1 MTTEKA
7 FKKIAVI
14 AGAGPAGLT
23 AALELLRTT
32 DVKPVIFEA
41 EDVIGGISRTARYNG
56 NRMDI
61 GGHRFFSKSDTVM
74 DWWQGILP
82 LQGVASKD
90 DIAIGRSVPLTEGG
104 PDPEKTDYV
113 MLCRSRLSRI
123 LFLRKLFNYPI
134 SLNGDTIRN
143 LGLLRMMKIGL
154 SYIKVQLLPARKENS
169 LEDFMINRFGVELY
183 RTFFRDYTE
192 KVWGVPCSKISP
204 DWGGQRIK
212 GLSITKTVIHA
223 VKQIFAGKKKAEGS
237 ADGAEGSAA
246 KADIRQKD
254 TETSLIGQFLYP
266 KFGPGQ
272 LWETV
277 AEKVQEM
284 GGQIRMNARVVGVNR
299 DESGSRVLSVV
310 VEKRSA
316 EGVVVRETFPCDYFL
331 STMPVKELVC
341 AMDNERTPVP
351 AEVRRVSDGLVYRD
365 FITVGLLLDK
375 LEIKNPAKPGTPES
389 KLKFVAD
396 NWIYVQE
403 SDVKLGRIQIF
414 NNWSPYLVADPEKV
428 WIGLEYFATEGD
440 DMWSMP
446 DADFIKFAIE
456 ELDKID
462 VARPESVRDSVV
474 FHIKKAYPAYFGTYG
489 EFDKVRNYLDPIDN
503 LFLMGRNGMHKYN
516 NMDHSML
523 AAMEVVKCIR
533 DGSSDKTALWNVN
546 SEEEYHEGKK

>member
-1 MTTEKA
+1 MSEE
-7 FKKIAVI
+7 KKIAVI

-32 DVKPVIFEA
+32 GVKPVIFEA

-90 DIAIGRSVPLTEGG
+90 DIAIGRSVPLVQGG

-123 LFLRKLFNYPI
+123 LFLRKLFDYPV

-143 LGLLRMMKIGL
+143 LGLWRMFKIGM
-154 SYIKVQLLPARKENS
+154 SYLKVQLLPARKENS

-192 KVWGVPCSKISP
+192 KVWGVPCNKISP

-212 GLSITKTVIHA
+212 GLSITKTVVHA
-223 VKQIFAGKKKAEGS
+223 LKQIFAGKKKPDA
-237 ADGAEGSAA
+237 GAANG
-246 KADIRQKD
+246 ADIRQKD

-277 AEKVQEM
+277 AEKVLEK
-284 GGQIRMNARVVGVNR
+284 GGEIHMNSKVVGVNR
-299 DESGSRVLSVV
+299 SADGKRVESVV
-310 VEKRSA
+310 VDRGNST
-316 EGVVVRETFPCDYFL
+316 ETVSCDYFL
-331 STMPVKELVC
+331 STMPVKELV
-341 AMDNERTPVP
+341 ASMDNGETPVP
-351 AEVRRVSDGLVYRD
+351 AEVKRVAEGLVYRD

-375 LEIKNPAKPGTPES
+375 LLIKNPAKSGTPES

-440 DMWSMP
+440 EMWRMP
-446 DADFIKFAIE
+446 DADFIKFAIA

-462 VARPESVRDSVV
+462 VARPADVRDSVV

-489 EFDKVRNYLDPIDN
+489 EFNKIREYVDSIEN

-533 DGSSDKTALWNVN
+533 ENSTDKTALWNVN
-546 SEEEYHEGKK
+546 SEEDYHEGKKA

>member
-1 MTTEKA
+1 MTTEKD
-7 FKKIAVI
+7 FKKTAVI

-32 DVKPVIFEA
+32 NVKPVIFEA
-41 EDVIGGISRTARYNG
+41 ENVIGGISRTARYNG

-123 LFLRKLFNYPI
+123 LFLRKLFDYPVT
-134 SLNGDTIRN
+134 LNGDTIRN
-143 LGLLRMMKIGL
+143 LGLWRMFKIGM
-154 SYIKVQLLPARKENS
+154 SYLKVQLLPARKEKS

-212 GLSITKTVIHA
+212 GLSITQTVVHA
-223 VKQIFAGKKKAEGS
+223 LKQIFAGKKTEAGEGS
-237 ADGAEGSAA
+237 N
-246 KADIRQKD
+246 ADIRQKD

-277 AEKVQEM
+277 AEKVQEL
-284 GGQIRMNARVVGVNR
+284 GGEIHMNAKVIRVNR
-299 DESGSRVLSVV
+299 KEDSPNGRVESVV
-310 VEKRSA
+310 VETIA
-316 EGVVVRETFPCDYFL
+316 EDGAIAYETVPCDYFL
-331 STMPVKELVC
+331 STMPVKELVA
-341 AMDNERTPVP
+341 AMDSEKSPVP

-440 DMWSMP
+440 EMWCKP
-446 DADFIKFAIE
+446 DDEFIKFAIA

-462 VARPESVRDSVV
+462 VAKPESVRDSVV

-489 EFDKVRNYLDPIDN
+489 EFDKVRNYLDPIEN

-533 DGSSDKTALWNVN
+533 ENSTDKTALWSVN
-546 SEEEYHEGKK
+546 SEEDYHEGKK

>member
-1 MTTEKA
+1 MVAENTG
-7 FKKIAVI
+7 KKIAVI

-23 AALELLRTT
+23 CALELLRTT

-82 LQGVASKD
+82 LQGAASKD
-90 DIAIGRSVPLTEGG
+90 DIAIGRKVPLVEGG

-123 LFLRKLFNYPI
+123 LFLRKLFDYPV

-143 LGLLRMMKIGL
+143 LGLWRMFKIGM
-154 SYIKVQLLPARKENS
+154 SYLKVQLLPARKEKS

-212 GLSITKTVIHA
+212 GLSITKTVVHA
-223 VKQIFAGKKKAEGS
+223 LKQIFAGKKKAE
-237 ADGAEGSAA
+237 AGAANG
-246 KADIRQKD
+246 ADIRQKD

-284 GGQIRMNARVVGVNR
+284 GGEIRMKSKVVGVNR
-299 DESGSRVLSVV
+299 SADGKRVESVV
-310 VEKRSA
+310 VDH
-316 EGVVVRETFPCDYFL
+316 GQYTETVACDYFL
-331 STMPVKELVC
+331 STMPVKELVA
-341 AMDNERTPVP
+341 AMDNEKNPVP

-414 NNWSPYLVADPEKV
+414 NNWSPYLVADPSKV

-440 DMWSMP
+440 EMWRMP

-456 ELDKID
+456 ELDKIH
-462 VARPESVRDSVV
+462 VAKPESVRDSVV

-489 EFDKVRNYLDPIDN
+489 EFDKVRAYVDPIEN

-523 AAMEVVKCIR
+523 AAMEVAKCIR
-533 DGSSDKTALWNVN
+533 ENSTDKTALWSVN
-546 SEEEYHEGKK
+546 SEEDYHEGKKA

>member
-1 MTTEKA
+1 MTTEKE
-7 FKKIAVI
+7 FKKAAVI

-90 DIAIGRSVPLTEGG
+90 DIAIGRKVPLTEGG

-143 LGLLRMMKIGL
+143 LGLWRMMRIGL

-212 GLSITKTVIHA
+212 GLSITKTVVHA
-223 VKQIFAGKKKAEGS
+223 LKQIFAGKKKAEGA
-237 ADGAEGSAA
+237 ADGASE
-246 KADIRQKD
+246 ADIRQKD

-284 GGQIRMNARVVGVNR
+284 GGEIHMNAKVVGVNR
-299 DESGSRVLSVV
+299 DDTGKRVLSVV
-310 VEKRSA
+310 VENLA
-316 EGVVVRETFPCDYFL
+316 EDGAVTYETVPCDYFL
-331 STMPVKELVC
+331 STMPVKELVA
-341 AMDNERTPVP
+341 AMDSEKMPVP

-440 DMWSMP
+440 DMWRMP
-446 DADFIKFAIE
+446 DEDFIKFAIA

-489 EFDKVRNYLDPIDN
+489 EFDKVRSYLDPVDN

-533 DGSSDKTALWNVN
+533 ENSTDKTALWSVN

>member
-1 MTTEKA
+1 MTTEKE
-7 FKKIAVI
+7 FKKVAVI

-41 EDVIGGISRTARYNG
+41 EDVIGGISRTARYKG

-90 DIAIGRSVPLTEGG
+90 DIAIGRKVPLTEGG

-143 LGLLRMMKIGL
+143 LGLWRMMKIGL
-154 SYIKVQLLPARKENS
+154 SYIKVQLMPARKENS

-212 GLSITKTVIHA
+212 GLSITKTVVHA
-223 VKQIFAGKKKAEGS
+223 VKQIFAGKKNASSANAGGGS
-237 ADGAEGSAA
+237 G
-246 KADIRQKD
+246 ADIRQKD

-284 GGQIRMNARVVGVNR
+284 GGKIVMNARVVGVNR
-299 DESGSRVLSVV
+299 DETGKCVESVV
-310 VEKRSA
+310 VDYGRYT
-316 EGVVVRETFPCDYFL
+316 ETVPCDYFL
-331 STMPVKELVC
+331 STMPVKELVA
-341 AMDNERTPVP
+341 AMDNEKNPVP
-351 AEVRRVSDGLVYRD
+351 SEVRRVSDGLVYRD

-428 WIGLEYFATEGD
+428 WIGLEYFATEDD
-440 DMWSMP
+440 DMWNMLN
-446 DADFIKFAIE
+446 ADFIKFAIA

-489 EFDKVRNYLDPIDN
+489 EFDKVREYVDPIDN

-533 DGSSDKTALWNVN
+533 EGCSDKTALWSVN
-546 SEEEYHEGKK
+546 SEEEYHEGKKL

>member
-1 MTTEKA
+1 MDEN
-7 FKKIAVI
+7 KKIAVI

-32 DVKPVIFEA
+32 DVKPVVFEA

-82 LQGVASKD
+82 LQGSASKD
-90 DIAIGRSVPLTEGG
+90 DIAIGRSVPLVAGG

-123 LFLRKLFNYPI
+123 LFLRKLFDYPV

-143 LGLLRMMKIGL
+143 LGLWRMFKIGM
-154 SYIKVQLLPARKENS
+154 SYLKVQLLPARKEKS

-223 VKQIFAGKKKAEGS
+223 VKQIFAGKKKVGTEG
-237 ADGAEGSAA
+237 
-246 KADIRQKD
+246 ADIRQKD

-284 GGQIRMNARVVGVNR
+284 GGEIHMNAKVVGVNR
-299 DESGSRVLSVV
+299 DESGKRVTSVV
-310 VEKRSA
+310 VDHGNFTES
-316 EGVVVRETFPCDYFL
+316 VHCDYLL
-331 STMPVKELVC
+331 STMPVKELVA
-341 AMDNERTPVP
+341 AMDGGINPVP
-351 AEVRRVSDGLVYRD
+351 ADVKRVAEGLVYRD

-375 LEIKNPAKPGTPES
+375 LLIKNPAKKGTPES

-440 DMWSMP
+440 EMWRMP
-446 DADFIKFAIE
+446 DKDFIKFAIA

-462 VARPESVRDSVV
+462 VARPDAVRDSVV

-489 EFDKVRNYLDPIDN
+489 EFNKIRAFVDPVEN
-503 LFLMGRNGMHKYN
+503 MFLMGRNGMHKYN

-533 DGSSDKTALWNVN
+533 ENSTDKTALWNVN

>member
-1 MTTEKA
+1 MTTEKD
-7 FKKIAVI
+7 FKKTAVI

-32 DVKPVIFEA
+32 NVKPVIFEA
-41 EDVIGGISRTARYNG
+41 ENVIGGISRTARYNG

-82 LQGVASKD
+82 LQGSASKD
-90 DIAIGRSVPLTEGG
+90 DIAIGRTVPLTEGG

-123 LFLRKLFNYPI
+123 LFLRKLFDYPVT
-134 SLNGDTIRN
+134 LNGDTIRN
-143 LGLLRMMKIGL
+143 LGLWRMFKIGM
-154 SYIKVQLLPARKENS
+154 SYLKVQLLPARKEKS

-212 GLSITKTVIHA
+212 GLSITKTVVHA
-223 VKQIFAGKKKAEGS
+223 LKQIFAGKKTEAGEGS
-237 ADGAEGSAA
+237 N
-246 KADIRQKD
+246 ADIRQKD

-277 AEKVQEM
+277 AEKVQEL
-284 GGQIRMNARVVGVNR
+284 GGEIHMNAKVIRVNR
-299 DESGSRVLSVV
+299 KEDSPNGRVESVV
-310 VEKRSA
+310 VETIA
-316 EGVVVRETFPCDYFL
+316 EDGAIAYETVPCDYFL
-331 STMPVKELVC
+331 STMPVKELVA
-341 AMDNERTPVP
+341 AMDSEKSPVP

-440 DMWSMP
+440 DMWRMP
-446 DADFIKFAIE
+446 DADFIKFAIA

-489 EFDKVRNYLDPIDN
+489 EFDKVRNYVDPIDN

-533 DGSSDKTALWNVN
+533 ENSTDKTALWSVN
-546 SEEEYHEGKK
+546 SEEDYHEGKK

>member
-1 MTTEKA
+1 MDEN
-7 FKKIAVI
+7 KKIAVI

-82 LQGVASKD
+82 LQGSASKD
-90 DIAIGRSVPLTEGG
+90 DIAIGRSVPLVVGG

-123 LFLRKLFNYPI
+123 LFLRKLFDYPV

-143 LGLLRMMKIGL
+143 LGLWRMFKIGM
-154 SYIKVQLLPARKENS
+154 SYLKVQLLPARKEKS

-192 KVWGVPCSKISP
+192 KVWGVPCSRISP

-223 VKQIFAGKKKAEGS
+223 VKQIFAGKKKVGTEG
-237 ADGAEGSAA
+237 
-246 KADIRQKD
+246 ADIRQKD

-284 GGQIRMNARVVGVNR
+284 GGEIHMNAKVVGVNR
-299 DESGSRVLSVV
+299 DESGKRVTSVV
-310 VEKRSA
+310 VDHGNFTES
-316 EGVVVRETFPCDYFL
+316 VHCDYLL
-331 STMPVKELVC
+331 STMPVKELVA
-341 AMDNERTPVP
+341 AMDGGINPVP
-351 AEVRRVSDGLVYRD
+351 ADVKRVAEGLVYRD

-375 LEIKNPAKPGTPES
+375 LLIKNPAKKGTPES

-440 DMWSMP
+440 EMWRMP
-446 DADFIKFAIE
+446 DKDFIKFAIA

-462 VARPESVRDSVV
+462 VARPDAVRDSVV

-489 EFDKVRNYLDPIDN
+489 EFNKIRAFVDPVEN
-503 LFLMGRNGMHKYN
+503 MFLMGRNGMHKYN

-533 DGSSDKTALWNVN
+533 ENSTDKTALWNVN

>member
-1 MTTEKA
+1 MSEEK
-7 FKKIAVI
+7 KVAVI

-32 DVKPVIFEA
+32 NVKPVIFEA

-82 LQGVASKD
+82 LQGAASKD
-90 DIAIGRSVPLTEGG
+90 DIAIGRSVPLAQGG
-104 PDPEKTDYV
+104 PDPEATDYV

-123 LFLRKLFNYPI
+123 LFLRKLFDYPV

-143 LGLLRMMKIGL
+143 LGLWRMFKIGM
-154 SYIKVQLLPARKENS
+154 SYLKVQLLPARKEKS

-223 VKQIFAGKKKAEGS
+223 VKQIFAGKKKS
-237 ADGAEGSAA
+237 GAEGT
-246 KADIRQKD
+246 DIRQKD

-277 AEKVQEM
+277 AEKVMQQ
-284 GGQIRMNARVVGVNR
+284 GGEIHMKSKVVGVNR
-299 DESGSRVLSVV
+299 SADGKRVESVV
-310 VEKRSA
+310 VDRGNST
-316 EGVVVRETFPCDYFL
+316 ETIPCDYFL
-331 STMPVKELVC
+331 STMPVKELIV
-341 AMDNERTPVP
+341 AMDNGKNPVP
-351 AEVRRVSDGLVYRD
+351 AEVKRVADGLVYRD

-375 LEIKNPAKPGTPES
+375 LLIKNPAKPGTPES

-440 DMWSMP
+440 EMWRMP
-446 DADFIKFAIE
+446 DADFIKFAIA

-462 VARPESVRDSVV
+462 VARPDAVRDSVV

-489 EFDKVRNYLDPIDN
+489 EFNKIREFVDPVEN

-533 DGSSDKTALWNVN
+533 ENSTDKTALWNVN
-546 SEEEYHEGKK
+546 SEEDYHEGKK

>member
-1 MTTEKA
+1 MSEEK
-7 FKKIAVI
+7 KVAVI

-32 DVKPVIFEA
+32 GVKPVIFEA

-82 LQGVASKD
+82 LQGSASKD
-90 DIAIGRSVPLTEGG
+90 DIAIGRSVPLVQGG

-123 LFLRKLFNYPI
+123 LFLRKLFDYPV

-143 LGLLRMMKIGL
+143 LGLWRMFKIGM
-154 SYIKVQLLPARKENS
+154 SYLKVQLLPARKENS

-192 KVWGVPCSKISP
+192 KVWGVPCNKISP

-212 GLSITKTVIHA
+212 GLSITKTVVHA
-223 VKQIFAGKKKAEGS
+223 FKQIFAGKKKPEA
-237 ADGAEGSAA
+237 GAANG
-246 KADIRQKD
+246 ADIRQKD

-277 AEKVQEM
+277 AEKVLEK
-284 GGQIRMNARVVGVNR
+284 GGEIHMNSKVVGVNR
-299 DESGSRVLSVV
+299 STDGKRVESVV
-310 VEKRSA
+310 VDRGNST
-316 EGVVVRETFPCDYFL
+316 ETVSCDYFL
-331 STMPVKELVC
+331 STMPVKELVA
-341 AMDNERTPVP
+341 AMDNGKTLVP
-351 AEVRRVSDGLVYRD
+351 AEVKRVAEGLVYRD

-375 LEIKNPAKPGTPES
+375 LLIKNPAKSGTPES

-440 DMWSMP
+440 EMWRMP
-446 DADFIKFAIE
+446 DKDFIKFAIA

-462 VARPESVRDSVV
+462 VARPEDVRDSVV

-489 EFDKVRNYLDPIDN
+489 EFDKIREYVDPIEN

-533 DGSSDKTALWNVN
+533 ENSTDKTALWSVN
-546 SEEEYHEGKK
+546 SEEDYHEGKKA

>member
-1 MTTEKA
+1 MS
-7 FKKIAVI
+7 KIAVI

-32 DVKPVIFEA
+32 DVMPIIFEA
-41 EDVIGGISRTARYNG
+41 ENVIGGISRTACYNG

-61 GGHRFFSKSDTVM
+61 GGHRFFSKSDVVM

-82 LQGVASKD
+82 LQGAASKD
-90 DIAIGRSVPLTEGG
+90 DIAIGRTVPLTEGG

-123 LFLRKLFNYPI
+123 LFLRKLFDYPV

-143 LGLLRMMKIGL
+143 LGLWRMMKIGF
-154 SYIKVQLLPARKENS
+154 SYLKVQLLPARKEKS

-223 VKQIFAGKKKAEGS
+223 LKQVFAGKKKTETGEANG
-237 ADGAEGSAA
+237 
-246 KADIRQKD
+246 ADIRQKD

-277 AEKVQEM
+277 AEKVQEQ
-284 GGQIRMNARVVGVNR
+284 GGKIVMNARVVGVNR
-299 DESGSRVLSVV
+299 DAEGKTVESVV
-310 VEKRSA
+310 VEKCGA
-316 EGVVVRETFPCDYFL
+316 NGEIVTETVPCDYFL
-331 STMPVKELVC
+331 STMPVKELIA
-341 AMDNERTPVP
+341 AMDNEKNPVS

-440 DMWSMP
+440 EMWRMP
-446 DADFIKFAIE
+446 DADFIKFAIA

-462 VARPESVRDSVV
+462 VAKPESVRDSVV

-489 EFDKVRNYLDPIDN
+489 EFDKIRRYVDPIEN

-533 DGSSDKTALWNVN
+533 ENSTDKTALWNVN
-546 SEEEYHEGKK
+546 SEEDYHEGKSKH

>member
-1 MTTEKA
+1 MIMVESMSV
-7 FKKIAVI
+7 KKVAVI

-32 DVKPVIFEA
+32 NVKPVIFEA

-74 DWWQGILP
+74 DWWQEILP
-82 LQGVASKD
+82 LQGAASKD
-90 DIAIGRSVPLTEGG
+90 DIAIGRNVPLVDGG

-123 LFLRKLFNYPI
+123 LFLRKLFDYPV

-143 LGLLRMMKIGL
+143 LGLWRMFKIGM
-154 SYIKVQLLPARKENS
+154 SYIKVQLLPARKEKS

-223 VKQIFAGKKKAEGS
+223 VKQTFAGKKKS
-237 ADGAEGSAA
+237 GAEG
-246 KADIRQKD
+246 ADIRQKN

-277 AEKVQEM
+277 AEKVQQQ
-284 GGQIRMNARVVGVNR
+284 GGEIHMKAKVIGVNR
-299 DESGSRVLSVV
+299 SADGKHVESVV
-310 VEKRSA
+310 VDS
-316 EGVVVRETFPCDYFL
+316 GNSMETIPCDYFL
-331 STMPVKELVC
+331 STMPVKELVA
-341 AMDNERTPVP
+341 AMDNERTCVP
-351 AEVRRVSDGLVYRD
+351 AGVKRVADGLVYRD

-375 LEIKNPAKPGTPES
+375 LLIKNPAKPGTPES

-428 WIGLEYFATEGD
+428 WIGLEYFATDGD
-440 DMWSMP
+440 EMWCMP
-446 DADFIKFAIE
+446 DKDFIKFAIA

-462 VARPESVRDSVV
+462 VARPEDVRDSVV

-489 EFDKVRNYLDPIDN
+489 EFDKIREYVDPIEN

-533 DGSSDKTALWNVN
+533 ENSTDKTALWNVN
-546 SEEEYHEGKK
+546 SEEDYHEGRK

>member
-1 MTTEKA
+1 MSEK
-7 FKKIAVI
+7 KVAVI

-82 LQGVASKD
+82 LQGSASKD

-123 LFLRKLFNYPI
+123 LFLRKLFNYPV

-143 LGLLRMMKIGL
+143 LGLWRMFKIGM
-154 SYIKVQLLPARKENS
+154 SYLKVQLLPARKEKS

-212 GLSITKTVIHA
+212 GLSITKTVVHA
-223 VKQIFAGKKKAEGS
+223 LKQIFASKKKS
-237 ADGAEGSAA
+237 ANGAEG
-246 KADIRQKD
+246 ADIRQKD

-277 AEKVQEM
+277 AEKVQQQ
-284 GGQIRMNARVVGVNR
+284 GGEIHMKSKVIGVERSADGKRV
-299 DESGSRVLSVV
+299 ESVV
-310 VEKRSA
+310 VDFGNST
-316 EGVVVRETFPCDYFL
+316 ETIPCDYFL
-331 STMPVKELVC
+331 STMPVKELVA
-341 AMDNERTPVP
+341 AMDNGKNPVP
-351 AEVRRVSDGLVYRD
+351 AEVKRVADGLVYRD

-375 LEIKNPAKPGTPES
+375 LLIKNPAKPGTPES

-440 DMWSMP
+440 EMWRMP
-446 DADFIKFAIE
+446 DADFIKFAIA

-462 VARPESVRDSVV
+462 VARPDAVRDSVV

-489 EFDKVRNYLDPIDN
+489 EFNKIREYVDPVEN

-533 DGSSDKTALWNVN
+533 ENSTDKTALWNVN
-546 SEEEYHEGKK
+546 SEEDYHEGKG

>member
-1 MTTEKA
+1 MSEE
-7 FKKIAVI
+7 KKIAVI

-32 DVKPVIFEA
+32 GVKPVIFEA

-82 LQGVASKD
+82 LQGTASKD
-90 DIAIGRSVPLTEGG
+90 DIAIGRSVPLMQGG
-104 PDPEKTDYV
+104 PNPEKTDYV

-123 LFLRKLFNYPI
+123 LFLRKLFDYPV

-143 LGLLRMMKIGL
+143 LGLWRMFKIGM
-154 SYIKVQLLPARKENS
+154 SYLKVQLLPARKENS

-192 KVWGVPCSKISP
+192 KVWGVPCNKISP

-212 GLSITKTVIHA
+212 GLSITKTVVHA
-223 VKQIFAGKKKAEGS
+223 LKQIFAGKKKPNA
-237 ADGAEGSAA
+237 GAANG
-246 KADIRQKD
+246 ADIRQKD

-277 AEKVQEM
+277 AEKVLEK
-284 GGQIRMNARVVGVNR
+284 GGEIHMNSKVVGVNR
-299 DESGSRVLSVV
+299 STDGKRVESVV
-310 VEKRSA
+310 VDRGNST
-316 EGVVVRETFPCDYFL
+316 ETVSCDYFL
-331 STMPVKELVC
+331 STMPVKELVA
-341 AMDNERTPVP
+341 AMDNGKTPVP
-351 AEVRRVSDGLVYRD
+351 AEVKRVADGLVYRD

-375 LEIKNPAKPGTPES
+375 LLIKNPAKPGTPES

-440 DMWSMP
+440 EMWRMP
-446 DADFIKFAIE
+446 DADFIKFAIA

-462 VARPESVRDSVV
+462 VARLADVRDSVV

-489 EFDKVRNYLDPIDN
+489 EFSKIREYVDPIEN

-533 DGSSDKTALWNVN
+533 ENSTDKTALWSVN
-546 SEEEYHEGKK
+546 SEEDYHEGKKA

>member
-1 MTTEKA
+1 MPDR
-7 FKKIAVI
+7 KIAVI

-23 AALELLRTT
+23 CALELLRTT
-32 DVKPVIFEA
+32 DVKPLVFEA
-41 EDVIGGISRTARYNG
+41 ENVIGGISRTARYNG

-61 GGHRFFSKSDTVM
+61 GGHRFFSKSDAVM
-74 DWWQGILP
+74 NWWQDILP
-82 LQGVASKD
+82 LQGSESKD
-90 DIAIGRSVPLTEGG
+90 DIAIGRNVPLTEGG
-104 PDPEKTDYV
+104 PDPEKSDLV

-123 LFLRKLFNYPI
+123 LFLRKLFDYPV
-134 SLNGDTIRN
+134 SLNGATIRN
-143 LGLLRMMKIGL
+143 LGLWRMAKIGL
-154 SYIKVQLLPARKENS
+154 SYIKVQLMPARKENS

-192 KVWGVPCSKISP
+192 KVWGVPCKEISP

-212 GLSITKTVIHA
+212 GLSITKTVVHA
-223 VKQIFAGKKKAEGS
+223 VKQIFSRKNPQTSG
-237 ADGAEGSAA
+237 
-246 KADIRQKD
+246 DIRQKD

-277 AEKVQEM
+277 ADKVREL
-284 GGQIRMNARVVGVNR
+284 GGVITMNAKVVAVNR
-299 DESGSRVLSVV
+299 DDSGKRVESVV
-310 VEKRSA
+310 VERMS
-316 EGVVVRETFPCDYFL
+316 ENGCVETETIPCDYFM
-331 STMPVKELVC
+331 STMPVKELV
-341 AMDNERTPVP
+341 ASMDNERTPVP
-351 AEVRRVSDGLVYRD
+351 SEVRRVADGLVYRD

-375 LEIKNPAKPGTPES
+375 LLIRNPAKQGTPES

-414 NNWSPYLVADPEKV
+414 NNWSPYLVSDPEKV

-440 DMWSMP
+440 EMWCMK
-446 DADFIKFAIE
+446 DEEFIKFAIA

-462 VARPESVRDSVV
+462 VARPDAVRDSVV
-474 FHIKKAYPAYFGTYG
+474 FHIRKAYPAYFGTYG
-489 EFDKVRNYLDPIDN
+489 EFDKVRTYVDQVENM
-503 LFLMGRNGMHKYN
+503 FLMGRNGMHKYN

-523 AAMEVVKCIR
+523 SAMEVVKCVR
-533 DGSSDKTALWNVN
+533 ENSLDKTSLWNVN

>member
-1 MTTEKA
+1 MAEETSA
-7 FKKIAVI
+7 KKVAVI

-32 DVKPVIFEA
+32 DVKPVIFES

-82 LQGVASKD
+82 LQGAASKD
-90 DIAIGRSVPLTEGG
+90 DIAIGRNVPLVQGG

-123 LFLRKLFNYPI
+123 LFLRKLFDYPV

-143 LGLLRMMKIGL
+143 LGLWRMFKIGM
-154 SYIKVQLLPARKENS
+154 SYIKVQLLPARKEKS

-192 KVWGVPCSKISP
+192 KVWGVPCSRISP

-212 GLSITKTVIHA
+212 GLSITKTVTHA
-223 VKQIFAGKKKAEGS
+223 LKQIFAGKKKASAGAGEYSGS
-237 ADGAEGSAA
+237 NR
-246 KADIRQKD
+246 ADIRQKN

-277 AEKVQEM
+277 AEKVRKM
-284 GGQIRMNARVVGVNR
+284 GGEINMNMKVVGVNR
-299 DESGSRVLSVV
+299 TADGLRVESVAV
-310 VEKRSA
+310 
-316 EGVVVRETFPCDYFL
+316 EGVSADGVAARRTVPCDYFL
-331 STMPVKELVC
+331 STMPVKELVA

-351 AEVRRVSDGLVYRD
+351 ADVRRVADGLVYRD

-375 LEIKNPAKPGTPES
+375 LLIKNPAKPGTPES

-440 DMWSMP
+440 EMWRMP
-446 DADFIKFAIE
+446 DGEFIKFAIA

-462 VARPESVRDSVV
+462 VARPEDVRDSVV

-489 EFDKVRNYLDPIDN
+489 EFDKIREYVDPIDN

-533 DGSSDKTALWNVN
+533 ENSADKTALWNVN
-546 SEEEYHEGKK
+546 SEEEYHEGKKG

>member
-1 MTTEKA
+1 MSGDC
-7 FKKIAVI
+7 KKVAVI

-32 DVKPVIFEA
+32 DVKPIIFEA

-56 NRMDI
+56 NHMDI

-82 LQGVASKD
+82 LQGAASKD
-90 DIAIGRSVPLTEGG
+90 DIAIGRKVPLVEGG

-123 LFLRKLFNYPI
+123 LFLRKLFDYPI
-134 SLNGDTIRN
+134 SLNVDTIRN
-143 LGLLRMMKIGL
+143 LGLWCMFKIGI
-154 SYIKVQLLPARKENS
+154 SYLKVLLLPARKENS

-192 KVWGVPCSKISP
+192 KVWGVSCSKISP

-212 GLSITKTVIHA
+212 GLSITKTVVHA
-223 VKQIFAGKKKAEGS
+223 LKQIFAKTT
-237 ADGAEGSAA
+237 
-246 KADIRQKD
+246 DIRQKD

-277 AEKVQEM
+277 AEKVQEL
-284 GGQIRMNARVVGVNR
+284 GGEIHMKSKVVGVNR
-299 DESGSRVLSVV
+299 SADGARVESVFVESMGNDGSVLRKTIPS
-310 VEKRSA
+310 
-316 EGVVVRETFPCDYFL
+316 DYFL
-331 STMPVKELVC
+331 STMPVKELIS
-341 AMDNERTPVP
+341 ALDSEKTPVP
-351 AEVRRVSDGLVYRD
+351 AEVKRVADGLVYRD

-375 LEIKNPAKPGTPES
+375 LLIKNPAKPGTPES

-414 NNWSPYLVADPEKV
+414 NNWSPYLVSDPSKV

-440 DMWSMP
+440 EMWCTP
-446 DADFIKFAIE
+446 DNDFIKFAIA

-462 VARPESVRDSVV
+462 VARPEDVRDSVV
-474 FHIKKAYPAYFGTYG
+474 FHIKKAYPAYFGTYV
-489 EFDKVRNYLDPIDN
+489 EFNKIREYVDPVEN

-533 DGSSDKTALWNVN
+533 EKSTDKSALWSVN
-546 SEEEYHEGKK
+546 SEEEYHEGKKR

>member
-1 MTTEKA
+1 MSEE
-7 FKKIAVI
+7 KKIAVI

-32 DVKPVIFEA
+32 GVKPVIFEA

-90 DIAIGRSVPLTEGG
+90 DIAIGRSVPLVQGG

-123 LFLRKLFNYPI
+123 LFLRKLFDYPV

-143 LGLLRMMKIGL
+143 LGLWRMFKIGM
-154 SYIKVQLLPARKENS
+154 SYLKVQLLPARKENS

-192 KVWGVPCSKISP
+192 KVWGVPCNKISP

-212 GLSITKTVIHA
+212 GLSITKTVVHA
-223 VKQIFAGKKKAEGS
+223 LKQIFAGKKKP
-237 ADGAEGSAA
+237 DVGAANG
-246 KADIRQKD
+246 ADIRQKD

-277 AEKVQEM
+277 AEKVLKK
-284 GGQIRMNARVVGVNR
+284 GGEIHMNSKVVGVNR
-299 DESGSRVLSVV
+299 SADGKRVVSVV
-310 VEKRSA
+310 VDRGNST
-316 EGVVVRETFPCDYFL
+316 ETVSCDYFL
-331 STMPVKELVC
+331 STMPVKELV
-341 AMDNERTPVP
+341 ASMDNGETPVP
-351 AEVRRVSDGLVYRD
+351 AEVKRVADGLVYRD

-375 LEIKNPAKPGTPES
+375 LLIKNPAKPGTPES

-440 DMWSMP
+440 EMWCMP
-446 DADFIKFAIE
+446 DADFIKFAIA

-462 VARPESVRDSVV
+462 VARPADVRDSVV

-489 EFDKVRNYLDPIDN
+489 EFNKIREYVDSIEN

-533 DGSSDKTALWNVN
+533 ENSTDKTALWNVN
-546 SEEEYHEGKK
+546 SEEDYHEGKKA

>member
-1 MTTEKA
+1 MAEKKGLN
-7 FKKIAVI
+7 KKIAVI

-41 EDVIGGISRTARYNG
+41 ENVIGGISRTARYNG

-61 GGHRFFSKSDTVM
+61 GGHRFFSKSDAVM
-74 DWWQGILP
+74 DWWLGILP
-82 LQGVASKD
+82 LQGGASKD
-90 DIAIGRSVPLTEGG
+90 DLAIGRTVPLVEGG

-123 LFLRKLFNYPI
+123 LFLRKLFNYPV
-134 SLNGDTIRN
+134 SLNGDTVRN
-143 LGLLRMMKIGL
+143 LGLWRMFKIGM
-154 SYIKVQLLPARKENS
+154 SYLKVQLLPARKEKS

-212 GLSITKTVIHA
+212 GLSITKTVVHA
-223 VKQIFAGKKKAEGS
+223 FKQFFAGKKNVSGAANGS
-237 ADGAEGSAA
+237 
-246 KADIRQKD
+246 DIRQKD

-277 AEKVQEM
+277 AEKILEK
-284 GGQIRMNARVVGVNR
+284 GGEIHMNAKVVGVNR
-299 DESGSRVLSVV
+299 DANGKCVECVV
-310 VEKRSA
+310 VDR
-316 EGVVVRETFPCDYFL
+316 GQYTETIPCDYFL
-331 STMPVKELVC
+331 STMPVKELVA
-341 AMDNERTPVP
+341 AMDGVKVPVP
-351 AEVRRVSDGLVYRD
+351 AEVKRVAEGLVYRD

-375 LEIKNPAKPGTPES
+375 LLIKNPAKPGTPES

-440 DMWSMP
+440 DMWRMP
-446 DADFIKFAIE
+446 DADFIKFAIA

-462 VARPESVRDSVV
+462 VARPEAVRDSVV

-489 EFDKVRNYLDPIDN
+489 EFDKIRKFVDPVEN
-503 LFLMGRNGMHKYN
+503 MFLMGRNGMHKYN

-533 DGSSDKTALWNVN
+533 ENSTDKTALWNVN
-546 SEEEYHEGKK
+546 SEEEYHEGKKN

>member
-1 MTTEKA
+1 MVAEKE

-23 AALELLRTT
+23 AAFELLRTT

-41 EDVIGGISRTARYNG
+41 EDVVGGISRTARYKG

-61 GGHRFFSKSDTVM
+61 GGHRFFSKSDIVM

-90 DIAIGRSVPLTEGG
+90 DLAIGRKVPLVKGG

-123 LFLRKLFNYPI
+123 LFLRKLFNYPV

-143 LGLLRMMKIGL
+143 LGLWRMFKIGM
-154 SYIKVQLLPARKENS
+154 SYLKVQLLPARKEKS

-212 GLSITKTVIHA
+212 GLSISKTVVHA
-223 VKQIFAGKKKAEGS
+223 VKQLFAGKKKAEAGS
-237 ADGAEGSAA
+237 ANGV
-246 KADIRQKD
+246 DIRQKD

-277 AEKVQEM
+277 AEKIQKM
-284 GGQIRMNARVVGVNR
+284 GGEIRMDTKVVGVNR
-299 DESGSRVLSVV
+299 SVDGKRIESVV
-310 VEKRSA
+310 VDH
-316 EGVVVRETFPCDYFL
+316 GQYTETVPCDYFL
-331 STMPVKELVC
+331 STMPVKELIS
-341 AMDNERTPVP
+341 AMDNEKTPVP
-351 AEVRRVSDGLVYRD
+351 AEVKRVSEGLVYRD

-375 LEIKNPAKPGTPES
+375 LLIKNPAKFGTPES

-440 DMWSMP
+440 EMWCMP
-446 DADFIKFAIE
+446 DKDFIKFAID

-462 VARPESVRDSVV
+462 VARSDDVRDSVV

-489 EFDKVRNYLDPIDN
+489 EFGKIREYVDPIDN

-533 DGSSDKTALWNVN
+533 EGSTDKTALWNVN

>member
-1 MTTEKA
+1 MTTENDL
-7 FKKIAVI
+7 KKIAVI

-41 EDVIGGISRTARYNG
+41 ENVIGGISRTARYNG

-82 LQGVASKD
+82 LQGAASKD
-90 DIAIGRSVPLTEGG
+90 DIAIGRTVPLTEGG

-123 LFLRKLFNYPI
+123 LFLRKLFDYPVT
-134 SLNGDTIRN
+134 LNGDTIRN
-143 LGLLRMMKIGL
+143 LGLWRMFKIGM
-154 SYIKVQLLPARKENS
+154 SYLKVQILPARKEKS

-223 VKQIFAGKKKAEGS
+223 VKQIFAGKKNAAHAEGS
-237 ADGAEGSAA
+237 
-246 KADIRQKD
+246 DIRQKD

-277 AEKVQEM
+277 AEKVKEL
-284 GGQIRMNARVVGVNR
+284 GGEIHMNTKVVGINR
-299 DESGSRVLSVV
+299 ETETPNSRVASVV
-310 VEKRSA
+310 VERLATDGSA
-316 EGVVVRETFPCDYFL
+316 TTETVPCDYFL
-331 STMPVKELVC
+331 STMPVKELVA
-341 AMDNERTPVP
+341 AMDSEKNPVP
-351 AEVRRVSDGLVYRD
+351 AEVRRISDGLVYRD

-414 NNWSPYLVADPEKV
+414 NNWSPYLVSDPEKV

-440 DMWSMP
+440 EMWRKP
-446 DADFIKFAIE
+446 DDEFIQFAIA

-462 VARPESVRDSVV
+462 VAKPESVRDSVV

-489 EFDKVRNYLDPIDN
+489 EFNKVRNYLDPIEN

-533 DGSSDKTALWNVN
+533 ENSTDKTALWNVN

>member
-1 MTTEKA
+1 MAEETSA
-7 FKKIAVI
+7 KKVAVI

-82 LQGVASKD
+82 LQGSASKD

-104 PDPEKTDYV
+104 PDPEQTDYV

-123 LFLRKLFNYPI
+123 LFLRKLFDYPV

-143 LGLLRMMKIGL
+143 LGLWRMFKIGM
-154 SYIKVQLLPARKENS
+154 SYIKVQLLPARKEKS

-212 GLSITKTVIHA
+212 GLSITKTVVHA
-223 VKQIFAGKKKAEGS
+223 VKQFFAKPT
-237 ADGAEGSAA
+237 
-246 KADIRQKD
+246 DIRQKN

-277 AEKVQEM
+277 AEKVREM
-284 GGQIRMNARVVGVNR
+284 GGEINMNMKVVGVNR
-299 DESGSRVLSVV
+299 TADGKRIESVV
-310 VEKRSA
+310 VEA
-316 EGVVVRETFPCDYFL
+316 VCADGVAARRTVPSDYFL
-331 STMPVKELVC
+331 STMPVKELVS
-341 AMDNERTPVP
+341 AMDDERTPVP
-351 AEVRRVSDGLVYRD
+351 ADVKRVADGLVYRD

-375 LEIKNPAKPGTPES
+375 LLIKNPAKPGTPES

-440 DMWSMP
+440 EMWRMP
-446 DADFIKFAIE
+446 DKDFINFAIA

-462 VARPESVRDSVV
+462 VARPEDVRDSVV

-489 EFDKVRNYLDPIDN
+489 EFNKIREYVDPIDN

-523 AAMEVVKCIR
+523 SAMEVVKCIR
-533 DGSSDKTALWNVN
+533 ENSSDKTALWNVN
-546 SEEEYHEGKK
+546 SEEEYHEGKKG

>member
-1 MTTEKA
+1 MSEEK
-7 FKKIAVI
+7 KVAVI

-32 DVKPVIFEA
+32 GVKPVIFEA

-82 LQGVASKD
+82 LQGSASKD
-90 DIAIGRSVPLTEGG
+90 DIAIGRSVPLVQGG

-123 LFLRKLFNYPI
+123 LFLRKLFDYPV

-143 LGLLRMMKIGL
+143 LGLWRMFKIGM
-154 SYIKVQLLPARKENS
+154 SYLKVQLLPARKENS

-192 KVWGVPCSKISP
+192 KVWGVPCNKISP

-212 GLSITKTVIHA
+212 GLSITKTVVHA
-223 VKQIFAGKKKAEGS
+223 LKQIFAGKKKPDA
-237 ADGAEGSAA
+237 GAANG
-246 KADIRQKD
+246 ADIRQKD

-277 AEKVQEM
+277 AEKVLEK
-284 GGQIRMNARVVGVNR
+284 GGEIHMNSKVVGVNR
-299 DESGSRVLSVV
+299 STDGKRVESVIVDRGNST
-310 VEKRSA
+310 
-316 EGVVVRETFPCDYFL
+316 ETVSCDYFL
-331 STMPVKELVC
+331 STMPVKELVA
-341 AMDNERTPVP
+341 AMDNGKTPVP
-351 AEVRRVSDGLVYRD
+351 AEVKRVAEGLVYRD

-375 LEIKNPAKPGTPES
+375 LLIKNPARPGTPES

-414 NNWSPYLVADPEKV
+414 NNWSPYLVADSEKV

-440 DMWSMP
+440 DMWRMP
-446 DADFIKFAIE
+446 DADFIKFAIA

-462 VARPESVRDSVV
+462 VARPADVRDSVV

-489 EFDKVRNYLDPIDN
+489 EFNKIREYVDPIEN

-533 DGSSDKTALWNVN
+533 ENSTDKTALWSVN
-546 SEEEYHEGKK
+546 SEEDYHEGKKA

>member
-1 MTTEKA
+1 MTTEKD
-7 FKKIAVI
+7 FKKVAVI

-32 DVKPVIFEA
+32 GVKPVIFEA

-90 DIAIGRSVPLTEGG
+90 DIAIGRSVPLVDGG

-123 LFLRKLFNYPI
+123 LFLRKLFDYPV

-143 LGLLRMMKIGL
+143 LGLWRMFKIGM
-154 SYIKVQLLPARKENS
+154 SYMKVQLLPARKEKS

-212 GLSITKTVIHA
+212 GLSITKTIVHA
-223 VKQIFAGKKKAEGS
+223 LKQIFAGKKKPCGCNS
-237 ADGAEGSAA
+237 ANG
-246 KADIRQKD
+246 ADIRQKD

-277 AEKVQEM
+277 AEKVQEA
-284 GGQIRMNARVVGVNR
+284 GGEIRMNARVVGVNR
-299 DESGSRVLSVV
+299 DVGGKRVVSVDVESRAADGAVSV
-310 VEKRSA
+310 
-316 EGVVVRETFPCDYFL
+316 ETVPCDYFL
-331 STMPVKELVC
+331 STMPVKELVA
-341 AMDNERTPVP
+341 AMDCEKNPVP
-351 AEVRRVSDGLVYRD
+351 AEVRHVSDGLVYRD

-375 LEIKNPAKPGTPES
+375 LQI
-389 KLKFVAD
+389 
-396 NWIYVQE
+396 
-403 SDVKLGRIQIF
+403 GRAH
-414 NNWSPYLVADPEKV
+414 V
-428 WIGLEYFATEGD
+428 
-440 DMWSMP
+440 
-446 DADFIKFAIE
+446 
-456 ELDKID
+456 
-462 VARPESVRDSVV
+462 
-474 FHIKKAYPAYFGTYG
+474 
-489 EFDKVRNYLDPIDN
+489 
-503 LFLMGRNGMHKYN
+503 
-516 NMDHSML
+516 
-523 AAMEVVKCIR
+523 
-533 DGSSDKTALWNVN
+533 
-546 SEEEYHEGKK
+546 